1 MINEIDKILGKLV
14 RNEITECNAIDEL
27 FDLFDVSNS
36 DLKKKHTEQ
45 ISDINQWATL
55 LLNNRAKLRE
65 RVMWAMIADIANRTT
80 D

>member
-1 MINEIDKILGKLV
+1 MRDEIDKILGKLI
-14 RNEITECNAIDEL
+14 RKEISECNAIDEL
-27 FDLFDVSNS
+27 FDLFDVSNRA
-36 DLKKKHTEQ
+36 LQKKYTEQ

-55 LLNNRAKLRE
+55 LLHNRAKLRE

>member
-1 MINEIDKILGKLV
+1 MRNEIDKILGKFI
-14 RNEITECNAIDEL
+14 RKEISECNAIDEL

-36 DLKKKHTEQ
+36 ALKKKHAEQ

-55 LLNNRAKLRE
+55 LLHNRPKLRE
-65 RVMWAMIADIANRTT
+65 RVMWAMIADISNRTT